1 VRERGMVT
9 TWPHPINPGL
19 HLVSSPIKLSA
30 TPVRTDRPPPLLGE
44 QTDEVLRT
52 LLGYSEAHI
61 SALKEGQ
68 VI

>member
-1 VRERGMVT
+1 
-9 TWPHPINPGL
+9 
-19 HLVSSPIKLSA
+19 VSSPIRLSA

-52 LLGYSEAHI
+52 VLGYSDAHI
-61 SALKEGQ
+61 EALREGG

>member
-1 VRERGMVT
+1 MVT
-9 TWPHPINPGL
+9 TWNHPVNPEL
-19 HLVSSPIKLSA
+19 HLVASPIRLSA

-52 LLGYSEAHI
+52 LLGYSEARI
-61 SALKEGQ
+61 AALREEG